1 VNSNQNKPDLTNKDT
16 KTGIKKTT
24 PQTGKEGRQKQQ
36 QTKTTKHTIEFSNN
50 TPARPRNEPA
60 AKRPRTSSAD
70 NQEPNRSWG
79 FPLGAAALFG
89 PGPCRSDS
97 DKLREG

>member
-1 VNSNQNKPDLTNKDT
+1 V
-16 KTGIKKTT
+16 
-24 PQTGKEGRQKQQ
+24 R
-36 QTKTTKHTIEFSNN
+36 TI
-50 TPARPRNEPA
+50 RNPP
-60 AKRPRTSSAD
+60 K
-70 NQEPNRSWG
+70 WG